1 MLQERELAAILAP
14 LCRCWLVAP
23 VISSSFAILW
33 TRAHLAPLFMGFPRQ
48 EYRSEL
54 LFPFLGVLP
63 NPGME
68 PMSPA
73 LAGGF
78 FTTEPPGKRLLCVT
92 SKLVEVVKYF
102 TVLPSTLDSGSWAA
116 LSQWEAPAWPWVDK
130 TKTQPTQQKQT
141 KKYVSITTLN
151 RWWLMEKHQA
161 GV

>member
-1 MLQERELAAILAP
+1 MLQKHPREKIAITDTAQHAGLCPLSLPPSLPWELNLATVMLQERELAAILAP

-68 PMSPA
+68 PISPA

-116 LSQWEAPAWPWVDK
+116 LSQ
-130 TKTQPTQQKQT
+130 
-141 KKYVSITTLN
+141 
-151 RWWLMEKHQA
+151 
-161 GV
+161 